1 VQSDQDRISGS
12 VPHPSSLIVKLRV
25 SSAKPKKFQQTPL
38 AFAQA
43 PSTPLMAP
51 SCLTPTAVDPRTVQ
65 YSDMQ
70 HFTAMFRKKDDLVRE
85 NTALKAQLAVAQE
98 QLAGVA
104 QVQEQHEQ
112 DIAQLLT
119 QCQETIDRRD
129 KQLARVNK
137 LNSDAKVIVQEMLQ
151 MATDTARQAQ
161 EVAQLMTETAHKAQ
175 DLFSINSDEDDV

>member
-1 VQSDQDRISGS
+1 
-12 VPHPSSLIVKLRV
+12 
-25 SSAKPKKFQQTPL
+25 
-38 AFAQA
+38 
-43 PSTPLMAP
+43 
-51 SCLTPTAVDPRTVQ
+51 
-65 YSDMQ
+65 MQ